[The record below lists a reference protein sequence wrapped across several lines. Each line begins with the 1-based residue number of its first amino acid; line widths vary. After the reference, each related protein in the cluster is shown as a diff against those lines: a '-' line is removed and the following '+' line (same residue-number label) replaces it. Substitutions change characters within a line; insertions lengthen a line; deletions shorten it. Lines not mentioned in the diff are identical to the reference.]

1 MRSFNCRGGTSDL
14 ISGQHLGV
22 NLGFSTTFLFKQ
34 PVLCITDSLTKTSSN
49 YASNAL
55 QSSSTRVRQAIY
67 VCYELKHIS
76 VQQEITMSC
85 SPTACYVNYPFKQ
98 NTERKRVFLLAKN
111 KHPVVSAA
119 IKHGRQKCQIRQ
131 LPMILTLN
139 SQFCNSYRFQSQC
152 QNLSSLLTVLSFFIS
167 LEEFCTVWHIYTLLP
182 TVRVLDT
189 ENKYFVINF
198 RHALK
203 TKDCLLQY
211 NCNLEFEFLHLFL
224 IRDLIVTYSYTINGT
239 RCRLFMRVSSFI
251 YFGGA

>member
-1 MRSFNCRGGTSDL
+1 M
-14 ISGQHLGV
+14 
-22 NLGFSTTFLFKQ
+22 GFSTTFLFKQ
-34 PVLCITDSLTKTSSN
+34 PVLCITDSLTNTSSN

-67 VCYELKHIS
+67 VCYEHIS

-167 LEEFCTVWHIYTLLP
+167 LWKNSVQFGTFTLYYQP
-182 TVRVLDT
+182 SESWTQ
-189 ENKYFVINF
+189 
-198 RHALK
+198 K
-203 TKDCLLQY
+203 TNILS
-211 NCNLEFEFLHLFL
+211 L
-224 IRDLIVTYSYTINGT
+224 ISGT
-239 RCRLFMRVSSFI
+239 H
-251 YFGGA
+251 

>member
-1 MRSFNCRGGTSDL
+1 M
-14 ISGQHLGV
+14 
-22 NLGFSTTFLFKQ
+22 GFSTTFLFKQ
-34 PVLCITDSLTKTSSN
+34 PVLCITDSLTNTSSN

-67 VCYELKHIS
+67 VCYELKHSS

-111 KHPVVSAA
+111 KHPVVSVA

-152 QNLSSLLTVLSFFIS
+152 QKLIKSLDSLVFFYFT

-189 ENKYFVINF
+189 ENKYFV
-198 RHALK
+198 
-203 TKDCLLQY
+203 
-211 NCNLEFEFLHLFL
+211 L
-224 IRDLIVTYSYTINGT
+224 ISGT
-239 RCRLFMRVSSFI
+239 H
-251 YFGGA
+251 